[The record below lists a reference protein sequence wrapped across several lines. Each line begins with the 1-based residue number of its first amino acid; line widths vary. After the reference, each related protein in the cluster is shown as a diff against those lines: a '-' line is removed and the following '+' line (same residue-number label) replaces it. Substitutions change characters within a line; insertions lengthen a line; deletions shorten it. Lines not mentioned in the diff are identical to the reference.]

1 MPRRDAVSV
10 RRGGPGRVANN
21 EQRRTLS
28 GATDQREAASWRPT
42 PESTADAVEA
52 AIARADAECGTGR
65 GRARSEAAEI
75 AEQARETAR
84 ASDCHRSAHSRG
96 ARRIRRQR
104 HHRGRRNGSASRRT
118 GRGTRPHARGNRRSR
133 AGRRR
138 PCQRADRGPFVI
150 EAGSV
155 EYAHARLCARYGS
168 RPDELAWR
176 RIEMIRDFGAML
188 DAARASP
195 LGDWL
200 TRDRT
205 GRECARR
212 RTRDASPYARTDCRD
227 RGVDA
232 VRLARCHRVVRRAGR
247 SAGAATSRTWRRR
260 AGLVARRP
268 ARRGAARRRAR
279 SPRGGSGLPV
289 GRAPGWI
296 PTASLRCGARSGS
309 GACRSAAHAS
319 PLLADFIRLLTEH
332 AATFREPSLVDGW
345 ALRRALHARLSQ
357 LFRRAT
363 LDPAAA
369 FIFLAISALDCERL
383 RGEILRRVA
392 FPRLPLAT

>member
-1 MPRRDAVSV
+1 MV
-10 RRGGPGRVANN
+10 
-21 EQRRTLS
+21 
-28 GATDQREAASWRPT
+28 TDSPKLQLN
-42 PESTADAVEA
+42 DAVEA
-52 AIARADAECGTGR
+52 AISRVLTAEVAARDAVA
-65 GRARSEAAEI
+65 RARSEAVEI
-75 AEQARETAR
+75 AEEARETAR
-84 ASDCHRSAHSRG
+84 RLGLHTD
-96 ARRIRRQR
+96 RRIRAVRAAFDAKGTTDVAAMEAQAVALGVPHELTSVRSRQ
-104 HHRGRRNGSASRRT
+104 
-118 GRGTRPHARGNRRSR
+118 SR

-138 PCQRADRGPFVI
+138 SCQRADRGPFVI

-200 TRDRT
+200 TQIGPDANVHAVELALRAHMRERIAAIAAWMPSVWRAAIEWCGVLVDLPALQHLARGGAAPAWLRDDPLDAALRDGEP
-205 GRECARR
+205 GRRGPGPASLLAAAR
-212 RTRDASPYARTDCRD
+212 
-227 RGVDA
+227 VDPD
-232 VRLARCHRVVRRAGR
+232 RLASLWRAEWQRRVPVR
-247 SAGAATSRTWRRR
+247 
-260 AGLVARRP
+260 
-268 ARRGAARRRAR
+268 
-279 SPRGGSGLPV
+279 
-289 GRAPGWI
+289 
-296 PTASLRCGARSGS
+296 GARSV
-309 GACRSAAHAS
+309 
-319 PLLADFIRLLTEH
+319 LLTDLIRLLTEH